1 MQRSIS
7 EGGPTSTN
15 GSGNGT
21 RLCDYLDRA
30 SRVEVPMFSKSLMA
44 IKLFGNVALF
54 VPFGISLQL
63 ILRRQIW
70 VTVAAGL
77 TTSLCVEVLQ
87 YLLVR
92 GTSSTGDLILNCAG
106 ALVGAGV
113 SCLSVDLRSKMVSSM
128 SL

>member
-1 MQRSIS
+1 MKCREVFLKVGRRQRTDL
-7 EGGPTSTN
+7 ETA
-15 GSGNGT
+15 
-21 RLCDYLDRA
+21 LDRA

-63 ILRRQIW
+63 LLRRQIW